1 MVARVIAGHLARTA
15 RRWVGVGGGREERK
29 TLTRNSRVFNTL
41 REKKRYR
48 FPVPPS
54 IDKRFPIHHSNLG
67 GKDRNGLLS

>member
-41 REKKRYR
+41 REKKDTGSR
-48 FPVPPS
+48 FPL
-54 IDKRFPIHHSNLG
+54 R
-67 GKDRNGLLS
+67 

>member
-15 RRWVGVGGGREERK
+15 RRWVGGREERE

-41 REKKRYR
+41 REKKDTGSR
-48 FPVPPS
+48 FPPS